1 MKEGTRGEERVSNKN
16 KAIKSQTSRCAKVP
30 RVMIF
35 KRIGLWRWCGQAEAL
50 RCVNVNDKLQA
61 HTGGLMATGSL
72 WWTHIYIHTHLPHHT
87 LSPEFTCKCA
97 CVCEILKH
105 FPRHDMPL
113 VSGRISVILLKC
125 SRSCNFPLLGDRMSP
140 SEKEGAAKEWHTSW
154 KERRRVYF
162 HYHCVHKAKRKHFYC
177 NCVLHE
183 HGEIHR
189 GIQIMAD

>member
-1 MKEGTRGEERVSNKN
+1 MQEGTTGREKVSDKN
-16 KAIKSQTSRCAKVP
+16 KAIKSRGSRCATVP

-35 KRIGLWRWCGQAEAL
+35 KRIGLRRWCGQAGAL
-50 RCVNVNDKLQA
+50 RCVNVNDKLRA

-72 WWTHIYIHTHLPHHT
+72 WWTHIYIHTHTSLITHFRLNSH
-87 LSPEFTCKCA
+87 A
-97 CVCEILKH
+97 NVRVCEILKH
-105 FPRHDMPL
+105 FPQHDMPL

-125 SRSCNFPLLGDRMSP
+125 SRSCNFPSLGDRMSP
-140 SEKEGAAKEWHTSW
+140 SEREGAAKEWHASW
-154 KERRRVYF
+154 KERRSVYF
-162 HYHCVHKAKRKHFYC
+162 HHHCVHKAKRKHFYC